1 MALMPC
7 HVLFQFYSEEM
18 TIWEKTQ
25 HLNWATL
32 NLMQMKGMSLYD
44 ARNHLAKTGT
54 PTRRLSC
61 RLDQRSLDTFLGGP
75 FNVASYAL
83 LTFMFAQQTN
93 HAVGDFIWQCGDV
106 HVYSN
111 HEKQVELQLS
121 REQRQMPVMFIDPD
135 VKSIY
140 DYTHE
145 SFKLMGYDPH
155 PAIKAPVAV

>member
-1 MALMPC
+1 
-7 HVLFQFYSEEM
+7 M

-44 ARNHLAKTGT
+44 ARNHLAKTDT

-61 RLDQRSLDTFLGGP
+61 RLDQRSLDCVLGGP

-83 LTFMFAQQTN
+83 LTLMFAQQTN